1 MKENLIARSLFT
13 LAICIVIGSWLI
25 SSSIS
30 RGNEKIADYISDSNW
45 GISNQILDLQE
56 ELIAANSIS
65 STQKQ
70 LLNSDELGE
79 YLGIRDFQVKLL
91 LPDSNNDSPM
101 PYVKIGKEYYF
112 PKSGIDKWLTDLDA
126 FIISNDQ

>member
-1 MKENLIARSLFT
+1 M
-13 LAICIVIGSWLI
+13 VI

-30 RGNEKIADYISDSNW
+30 RGNERIANYISDSNW
-45 GISNQILDLQE
+45 GISNQISDLPE
-56 ELIAANSIS
+56 RLIASNSIS

-70 LLNSDELGE
+70 LLHSDELGE
-79 YLGIRDFQVKLL
+79 YLGIRDSQVNLL
-91 LPDSNNDSPM
+91 LPDFNNDSPL
-101 PYVKIGKEYYF
+101 PYVKLGNEYYF